1 MLEGRQRHDW
11 SQTSHLLAMMINTCP
26 NRDPKSRMAKPSDF
40 DPFAPR
46 RKQVADIGTLKD
58 EWMAAC
64 AK

>member
-1 MLEGRQRHDW
+1 
-11 SQTSHLLAMMINTCP
+11 MMINTCP